1 MHPAK
6 SVIILTV
13 STGAGYGLA
22 ILLAL
27 LKLAGLPIGGTAG
40 IIALTLA
47 LVLVTVGLIASTLHL
62 GHPERAW
69 RAMSQW
75 RTSWLSREGLLAVL
89 TYIPMGL
96 WWLTWVTGIA
106 AGTAPLWQCLAII
119 GGLATLY
126 AQSKIYA
133 SLKAVHAW
141 HNRLVTPGFYLFSL
155 ATGAV
160 LLAALLAL
168 AGNDHALPS
177 AAGSAIVL
185 LSLSLFL
192 KLAYWRSID
201 EGASVSTPETAT
213 GLGHLGKVK
222 LVEGPHTQA
231 NYLMREM
238 GFQVARKHATRLRQI
253 ALIAGFIVPAMLL
266 GLCFIVGIWIAGLLS
281 VLAALCCGVG
291 IVCERWLFF
300 AQARHTV
307 MLYYGA
313 EAA

>member
-27 LKLAGLPIGGTAG
+27 FKLVGLPIGGIVG
-40 IIALTLA
+40 IGALTLA
-47 LVLVTVGLIASTLHL
+47 LVLVTTGLIASTLHL
-62 GHPERAW
+62 GRPERAW

-96 WWLTWVTGIA
+96 WWLTWATGVA
-106 AGTAPLWQCLAII
+106 AGSATLWQCLAII

-141 HNRLVTPGFYLFSL
+141 HNPLVTPGFYLFSL
-155 ATGAV
+155 STGGV
-160 LLAALLAL
+160 LLTALLAL
-168 AGNDHALPS
+168 AGNDHTLPS
-177 AAGSAIVL
+177 GAGTTIVL
-185 LSLSLFL
+185 LIASLFL
-192 KLAYWRSID
+192 KRAYWRQID
-201 EGASVSTPETAT
+201 KDPSASTPETAT

-231 NYLMREM
+231 NYLVREM
-238 GFQVARKHATRLRQI
+238 GFQVARTHAARLRQI
-253 ALIAGFIVPAMLL
+253 ALITGFIVPAVLL
-266 GLCFIVGIWIAGLLS
+266 GLCFIAGIWIAGLLS
-281 VLAALCCGVG
+281 VLAALFCGVG
-291 IVCERWLFF
+291 IIFERWLFF
-300 AQARHTV
+300 AEARHTV